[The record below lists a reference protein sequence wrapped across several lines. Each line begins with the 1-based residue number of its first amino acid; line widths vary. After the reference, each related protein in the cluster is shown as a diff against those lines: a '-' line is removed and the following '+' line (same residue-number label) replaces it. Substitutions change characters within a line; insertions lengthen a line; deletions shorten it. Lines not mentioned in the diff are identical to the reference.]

1 MASENALGFL
11 RAIAQGRAPA
21 PVVLIA
27 GPQAFLREYVLDTV
41 RTRLAADGFEFRPLQ
56 VAGGDGF
63 AAVISELEAADL
75 FAPKRLIA
83 CRVLRTFRE
92 RGGES
97 EAGGPEGGAEQPSGR
112 ASSTEGSLAG
122 AIERIP
128 AQVRLVIIYERD
140 NAPAKIR
147 RLAESTGVAVNCM
160 RPFDNQ
166 ITLYAELFAR
176 ALNLKLSMNAA
187 DLLAG
192 RHGGDL
198 GAIAN
203 ALAKAAITAAERGRI
218 EASDL
223 GETGP
228 ARVPDV
234 FELSESLARGNPAE
248 TLALFDRAIETGRDP
263 IELLAVEVIPLLR
276 RMLVAAALIA
286 RRKGVAEI
294 GSALGVS
301 ATSGLVTRAVEGARR
316 FGLKALRRAH
326 HRACGLDAGF
336 KMGLIKERELEV
348 AAMLVELMAG
358 SV

>member
-21 PVVLIA
+21 PVVLIT
-27 GPQAFLREYVLDTV
+27 GPQAFLREYVLDAV
-41 RTRLAADGFEFRPLQ
+41 RTRLATEGFEYRPLQ
-56 VAGGDGF
+56 VGGGDGF
-63 AAVISELEAADL
+63 ATVISELEAADL

-83 CRVLRTFRE
+83 CRALKTFRE
-92 RGGES
+92 RGS
-97 EAGGPEGGAEQPSGR
+97 EADDEPEAGAGQPSGR
-112 ASSTEGSLAG
+112 GHGTEGSLAA

-128 AQVRLVIIYERD
+128 VQVRLVITYERD

-147 RLAESTGVAVNCM
+147 RLAEGAGVAVNCM

-166 ITLYAELFAR
+166 IALYAELFSR
-176 ALNLKLSMNAA
+176 ALNLKLSMSAA
-187 DLLAG
+187 ELLAG
-192 RHGGDL
+192 RHGSDL

-223 GETGP
+223 DETGA

-234 FELSESLARGNPAE
+234 FELGESLARGNPAE

-263 IELLAVEVIPLLR
+263 IELLAVELIPLLR

-294 GSALGVS
+294 GSALGMS

-316 FGLKALRRAH
+316 FGLKSLRRAH

-336 KMGLIKERELEV
+336 KMGLLKERDLAV
-348 AAMLVELMAG
+348 AAMLIELMAG

>member
-27 GPQAFLREYVLDTV
+27 GPQAFLREYVLDAV

-63 AAVISELEAADL
+63 ATVISELEGADL
-75 FAPKRLIA
+75 FAPKRLIG
-83 CRVLRTFRE
+83 CRVLKTFRE

-97 EAGGPEGGAEQPSGR
+97 EAGVPEGAEQRSGR
-112 ASSTEGSLAG
+112 GGGTESSFAT

-128 AQVRLVIIYERD
+128 AQTRLVIIYERD

-147 RLAESTGVAVNCM
+147 RLAEGAGTAVNCM

-176 ALNLKLSMNAA
+176 VLKLKLSMNAA

-192 RHGGDL
+192 RHGSDL

-203 ALAKAAITAAERGRI
+203 ALAKAAITGAERGRI

-223 GETGP
+223 DESGP
-228 ARVPDV
+228 ARVPDL

-316 FGLKALRRAH
+316 FGFKALRRAH

-336 KMGLIKERELEV
+336 KMGLIKERELAV
-348 AAMLVELMAG
+348 AAMLIDLMAG
-358 SV
+358 PV

>member
-21 PVVLIA
+21 PVVLTA
-27 GPQAFLREYVLDTV
+27 GPQAFLREYVLDAL
-41 RTRLAADGFEFRPLQ
+41 RTRLAADGFEYRPLQ
-56 VAGGDGF
+56 VSGSDGF

-83 CRVLRTFRE
+83 CRVLKTFRE

-97 EAGGPEGGAEQPSGR
+97 EAAGPIGDAEQPSGR
-112 ASSTEGSLAG
+112 GGGTEGSLAA
-122 AIERIP
+122 AIERMP
-128 AQVRLVIIYERD
+128 AQMRLVITYERD

-147 RLAESTGVAVNCM
+147 RLAESAGTAVNCM

-187 DLLAG
+187 DLLAA

-203 ALAKAAITAAERGRI
+203 AIGKAAITAAERGRI
-218 EASDL
+218 EATDL
-223 GETGP
+223 GETG
-228 ARVPDV
+228 ATRVPDI
-234 FELSESLARGNPAE
+234 FELGESLARGSPAE

-263 IELLAVEVIPLLR
+263 IELLAVEIIPLLR

-294 GSALGVS
+294 SSALGMS
-301 ATSGLVTRAVEGARR
+301 PTSGLVTRAVEGARQ

-326 HRACGLDAGF
+326 HSACRLDAGF
-336 KMGLIKERELEV
+336 KMGLIKEREQAV
-348 AAMLVELMAG
+348 AAMLLELMAG